1 MRAGAPQPRKSATA
15 VWWEGAPH
23 ERMSEA
29 EAAAAEAA
37 AAAAAEKALLTPAPA
52 PAPRPSRPSR
62 SGSGGEHVKKKNM
75 TSGQLR
81 REARARGIEVP
92 EDASRE
98 EIQRLLDGEFA
109 AIGGGLGLRLGALRL
124 IALNDW
130 GSGPAR
136 GALWPGLVCSARKMD
151 LSIRMSPSC
160 ATGASTR
167 SC

>member
-1 MRAGAPQPRKSATA
+1 
-15 VWWEGAPH
+15 
-23 ERMSEA
+23 MSEA

-37 AAAAAEKALLTPAPA
+37 AAAAAEQALLTPEPA

-98 EIQRLLDGEFA
+98 EIQRLLDGELA
-109 AIGGGLGLRLGALRL
+109 AVASPAKVAEEAAAETRAARRSAAEAALKAQLGQ
-124 IALNDW
+124 
-130 GSGPAR
+130 
-136 GALWPGLVCSARKMD
+136 
-151 LSIRMSPSC
+151 
-160 ATGASTR
+160 
-167 SC
+167 